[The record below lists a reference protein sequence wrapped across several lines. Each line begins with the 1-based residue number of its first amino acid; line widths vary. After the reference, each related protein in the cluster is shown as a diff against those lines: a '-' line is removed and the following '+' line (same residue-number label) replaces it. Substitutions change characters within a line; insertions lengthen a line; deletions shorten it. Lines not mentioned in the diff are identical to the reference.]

1 MARKIQKNKM
11 WGGRFSSDQDR
22 IMLEMNSS
30 IEFDSRLYAED
41 INASIAHAKM
51 LAKQKIISPKE
62 SQKIVSGLK
71 KIKVEFEKGTF
82 NLDPLLE
89 DIHMNIESNLQKKI
103 GNVAKKLHTGRSRN
117 DQVATDMR
125 LYMRSQC
132 QEIIK
137 KITIIQKELSKKA
150 SKYYDLIM
158 PGYTHMQIA
167 QPVTFGHHL
176 LAYVEMLDRDKN
188 RFKDALKR
196 INQSPLGAAALA
208 GTTFPID
215 RQMTTK
221 ALGFTNPMANSIDAV
236 SARDFIIEPL
246 AASSILASH
255 LSRFSEEIILWVSD
269 GFDFIELPDSLA
281 TGSSIMPQKKNPD
294 IAELVRG
301 KNGRVIGA
309 LMSILVV
316 MKGLPLAYSKDL
328 QEDKELTFDAMD
340 NILNSLEAINAIVKK
355 LRPKKDNL
363 SSAAQKSYSTA
374 TDLADWLVANL
385 DIPFRE
391 AHKITGNIVRYC
403 EKRKIKLSELTI
415 QELKGFNKKINDD
428 IFNVLNAEQSV
439 NQKKSFGST
448 SPSMVKKSASKWIKK
463 LQNEKK

>member
-215 RQMTTK
+215 RQMTAK
-221 ALGFTNPMANSIDAV
+221 ALGFANPMANSIDAV

-355 LRPKKDNL
+355 LIPKKDNL

>member
-355 LRPKKDNL
+355 LIPKKDNL

-403 EKRKIKLSELTI
+403 LLY
-415 QELKGFNKKINDD
+415 
-428 IFNVLNAEQSV
+428 
-439 NQKKSFGST
+439 T
-448 SPSMVKKSASKWIKK
+448 SPSPRD
-463 LQNEKK
+463 

>member
-1 MARKIQKNKM
+1 
-11 WGGRFSSDQDR
+11 
-22 IMLEMNSS
+22 
-30 IEFDSRLYAED
+30 
-41 INASIAHAKM
+41 
-51 LAKQKIISPKE
+51 
-62 SQKIVSGLK
+62 
-71 KIKVEFEKGTF
+71 
-82 NLDPLLE
+82 
-89 DIHMNIESNLQKKI
+89 
-103 GNVAKKLHTGRSRN
+103 
-117 DQVATDMR
+117 MR

-328 QEDKELTFDAMD
+328 QEDKELTFDPMD

-355 LRPKKDNL
+355 LIPKKDNL

>member
-51 LAKQKIISPKE
+51 LAKQKIISSKE

-215 RQMTTK
+215 RQMTAK

-355 LRPKKDNL
+355 LIPKKDNL

-403 EKRKIKLSELTI
+403 EKRKIKLYELTI

>member
-215 RQMTTK
+215 RQMTAK
-221 ALGFTNPMANSIDAV
+221 ALGFANPMANSIDAV

-328 QEDKELTFDAMD
+328 QEDKELTFDAID

>member
-355 LRPKKDNL
+355 LIPKKDNL

-391 AHKITGNIVRYC
+391 AHKITGTIVRYC
-403 EKRKIKLSELTI
+403 ENRKIKLSELTI

>member
-328 QEDKELTFDAMD
+328 QEDKELTFDAID

-403 EKRKIKLSELTI
+403 EKRKIRLSELTI

-428 IFNVLNAEQSV
+428 IFSVLNAEQSV

>member
-1 MARKIQKNKM
+1 
-11 WGGRFSSDQDR
+11 
-22 IMLEMNSS
+22 
-30 IEFDSRLYAED
+30 
-41 INASIAHAKM
+41 
-51 LAKQKIISPKE
+51 
-62 SQKIVSGLK
+62 
-71 KIKVEFEKGTF
+71 
-82 NLDPLLE
+82 
-89 DIHMNIESNLQKKI
+89 
-103 GNVAKKLHTGRSRN
+103 
-117 DQVATDMR
+117 
-125 LYMRSQC
+125 
-132 QEIIK
+132 
-137 KITIIQKELSKKA
+137 
-150 SKYYDLIM
+150 
-158 PGYTHMQIA
+158 MQIA

-176 LAYVEMLDRDKN
+176 LAYVEMLERDKN
-188 RFKDALKR
+188 RFHDALKR

-215 RQMTTK
+215 REMTSK

-236 SARDFIIEPL
+236 SSRDFIIEPL
-246 AASSILASH
+246 AAASILASH
-255 LSRFSEEIILWVSD
+255 LSRFSEEIILWVSE

-328 QEDKELTFDAMD
+328 QEDKELTFDAVD

-355 LRPKKDNL
+355 LKPKKENL

-374 TDLADWLVANL
+374 TDLADWLVSNL
-385 DIPFRE
+385 NIPFRE

-403 EKRKIKLSELTI
+403 EKKKIKLSELTI
-415 QELKGFNKKINDD
+415 KELKSFNKKINDD
-428 IFNVLNAEQSV
+428 IFNVLDAEQSV

-448 SPSMVKKSASKWIKK
+448 SPLMVKKSAAKWVKK

>member
-215 RQMTTK
+215 RQMTAK

>member
-11 WGGRFSSDQDR
+11 WGGRFNTDQDK

-30 IEFDSRLYAED
+30 IEFDSRLYLED
-41 INASIAHAKM
+41 IIASIAHAKM
-51 LAKQKIISPKE
+51 LGKKKIISSVE
-62 SQKIVSGLK
+62 SQKIISGLK
-71 KIKVEFEKGTF
+71 KIKIEFEKGIF

-89 DIHMNIESNLQKKI
+89 DIHMNIEANLQKKI

-125 LYMRSQC
+125 LYMRKQC

-137 KITIIQKELSKKA
+137 KITMIQKELSKKA
-150 SKYYDLIM
+150 NKYYDFIM
-158 PGYTHMQIA
+158 PGFTHMQIA

-176 LAYVEMLDRDKN
+176 LAYVEMLERDKN
-188 RFKDALKR
+188 RFHDALKR

-215 RQMTTK
+215 REMTSK

-236 SARDFIIEPL
+236 SSRDFIIEPL
-246 AASSILASH
+246 AAASILASH
-255 LSRFSEEIILWVSD
+255 LSRFSEEIILWVSE

-328 QEDKELTFDAMD
+328 QEDKELTFDAVD

-355 LRPKKDNL
+355 LKPKKENL

-374 TDLADWLVANL
+374 TDLADWLVRVL
-385 DIPFRE
+385 GLPFRR
-391 AHKITGNIVRYC
+391 AHHITGEIV
-403 EKRKIKLSELTI
+403 KL
-415 QELKGFNKKINDD
+415 
-428 IFNVLNAEQSV
+428 AEQKECRLVDLKIEDLQDIESSINEDV
-439 NQKKSFGST
+439 FEVLDPVKSISSRISFGGT
-448 SPSMVKKSASKWIKK
+448 APVNVAKAVAKARERF
-463 LQNEKK
+463 L

>member
-30 IEFDSRLYAED
+30 IEFDSRLYVED

-71 KIKVEFEKGTF
+71 KIKVEFEKGNF

-132 QEIIK
+132 QKIIK

-355 LRPKKDNL
+355 LIPKKP
-363 SSAAQKSYSTA
+363 
-374 TDLADWLVANL
+374 LVS
-385 DIPFRE
+385 
-391 AHKITGNIVRYC
+391 V
-403 EKRKIKLSELTI
+403 TI
-415 QELKGFNKKINDD
+415 LKGM
-428 IFNVLNAEQSV
+428 
-439 NQKKSFGST
+439 G
-448 SPSMVKKSASKWIKK
+448 VKPPMKT
-463 LQNEKK
+463 

>member
-30 IEFDSRLYAED
+30 IGFDSRLYAED

-51 LAKQKIISPKE
+51 LAKQKIISWKE

-355 LRPKKDNL
+355 LIPKKDNL

>member
-11 WGGRFSSDQDR
+11 WGGRFNSDQDK

-30 IEFDSRLYAED
+30 IEFDSRLYLED
-41 INASIAHAKM
+41 IIASIAHAKM
-51 LAKQKIISPKE
+51 LAKKKIISLVE
-62 SQKIVSGLK
+62 SQKIISGLK
-71 KIKVEFEKGTF
+71 KIKIEFEKGIF

-125 LYMRSQC
+125 LYMRKQC

-137 KITIIQKELSKKA
+137 KITMIQEELSKKA
-150 SKYYDLIM
+150 GKYYDFIM
-158 PGYTHMQIA
+158 PGFTHMQIA
-167 QPVTFGHHL
+167 QPVTLGHHL
-176 LAYVEMLDRDKN
+176 LAYVEMLERDKN
-188 RFKDALKR
+188 RFQDALKR

-215 RQMTTK
+215 REMTSK

-236 SARDFIIEPL
+236 SSRDFIIEPL

-255 LSRFSEEIILWVSD
+255 LSRFSEEIILWVSE

-328 QEDKELTFDAMD
+328 QEDKELTFDAID

-355 LRPKKDNL
+355 LKPKKENL
-363 SSAAQKSYSTA
+363 YSAAQKSYSTA
-374 TDLADWLVANL
+374 TDLADWLVSNL
-385 DIPFRE
+385 NIPFRE

-403 EKRKIKLSELTI
+403 EKKKIKLSELTI
-415 QELKGFNKKINDD
+415 KELKSFNKKINED
-428 IFNVLNAEQSV
+428 IFNVLDAKQSV

-448 SPSMVKKSASKWIKK
+448 SPLMVKKSAAKWIKK

>member
-30 IEFDSRLYAED
+30 IGFDSRLYAED

-355 LRPKKDNL
+355 LIPKKDNL

>member
-1 MARKIQKNKM
+1 
-11 WGGRFSSDQDR
+11 
-22 IMLEMNSS
+22 
-30 IEFDSRLYAED
+30 
-41 INASIAHAKM
+41 
-51 LAKQKIISPKE
+51 
-62 SQKIVSGLK
+62 
-71 KIKVEFEKGTF
+71 
-82 NLDPLLE
+82 
-89 DIHMNIESNLQKKI
+89 
-103 GNVAKKLHTGRSRN
+103 
-117 DQVATDMR
+117 
-125 LYMRSQC
+125 
-132 QEIIK
+132 
-137 KITIIQKELSKKA
+137 
-150 SKYYDLIM
+150 M
-158 PGYTHMQIA
+158 PGFTHMQIA

-355 LRPKKDNL
+355 LIPKKDNL

>member
-30 IEFDSRLYAED
+30 IGFDSRLYAED

-355 LRPKKDNL
+355 LTPKKDNL

-415 QELKGFNKKINDD
+415 QDLKVFNKKINDD
-428 IFNVLNAEQSV
+428 IFNVLNSEQSV

>member
-236 SARDFIIEPL
+236 SARDSRDEPI
-246 AASSILASH
+246 A
-255 LSRFSEEIILWVSD
+255 
-269 GFDFIELPDSLA
+269 FDISF
-281 TGSSIMPQKKNPD
+281 
-294 IAELVRG
+294 
-301 KNGRVIGA
+301 
-309 LMSILVV
+309 
-316 MKGLPLAYSKDL
+316 
-328 QEDKELTFDAMD
+328 
-340 NILNSLEAINAIVKK
+340 
-355 LRPKKDNL
+355 
-363 SSAAQKSYSTA
+363 
-374 TDLADWLVANL
+374 
-385 DIPFRE
+385 
-391 AHKITGNIVRYC
+391 KI
-403 EKRKIKLSELTI
+403 
-415 QELKGFNKKINDD
+415 
-428 IFNVLNAEQSV
+428 
-439 NQKKSFGST
+439 
-448 SPSMVKKSASKWIKK
+448 
-463 LQNEKK
+463 

>member
-355 LRPKKDNL
+355 LIPKKDNL
-363 SSAAQKSYSTA
+363 SSAAQK
-374 TDLADWLVANL
+374 
-385 DIPFRE
+385 
-391 AHKITGNIVRYC
+391 
-403 EKRKIKLSELTI
+403 LSLI
-415 QELKGFNKKINDD
+415 HI
-428 IFNVLNAEQSV
+428 
-439 NQKKSFGST
+439 
-448 SPSMVKKSASKWIKK
+448 
-463 LQNEKK
+463 

>member
-355 LRPKKDNL
+355 LIPKKDNL

-403 EKRKIKLSELTI
+403 EKRKIKLYELTI

>member
-215 RQMTTK
+215 RQMTAK

-355 LRPKKDNL
+355 LIPKKDNL

-391 AHKITGNIVRYC
+391 AHKITGTIVRYC
-403 EKRKIKLSELTI
+403 ENRKIKLSELTI

>member
-51 LAKQKIISPKE
+51 LAKQKIISSKE

-71 KIKVEFEKGTF
+71 KIKVEIEKGTF

-355 LRPKKDNL
+355 LIPKKDNL

-403 EKRKIKLSELTI
+403 EKRKIKLYELTI

>member
-1 MARKIQKNKM
+1 MARKINKNKM
-11 WGGRFSSDQDR
+11 WGGRFNSDQDK
-22 IMLEMNSS
+22 IMIEMNSS

-51 LAKQKIISPKE
+51 LAKQKIISTRD

-82 NLDPLLE
+82 NLDPHLE

-103 GNVAKKLHTGRSRN
+103 GSVAKKLHTGRSRN

-137 KITIIQKELSKKA
+137 KITMIQKELSKKA
-150 SKYYDLIM
+150 SKYYDFIM
-158 PGYTHMQIA
+158 PGYTHLQIA
-167 QPVTFGHHL
+167 QPITLGHHL

-215 RQMTTK
+215 RKMTAKT
-221 ALGFTNPMANSIDAV
+221 LGFTNPMANSIDAV

-301 KNGRVIGA
+301 KNGRIIGS

-328 QEDKELTFDAMD
+328 QEDKEPTFDAID
-340 NILNSLEAINAIVKK
+340 NILNSLVAINSLVKN

-363 SSAAQKSYSTA
+363 FSAAQKSYSTA
-374 TDLADWLVANL
+374 TDLADWLVSNL

-403 EKRKIKLSELTI
+403 EKKKIKLSELTI
-415 QELKGFNKKINDD
+415 EELKGFNKKINDD
-428 IFNVLNAEQSV
+428 IYNVLDAEQSV

-448 SPSMVKKSASKWIKK
+448 SPSMVKKSAIKWIKI
-463 LQNEKK
+463 LHNEKK

>member
-30 IEFDSRLYAED
+30 IGFDSRLYAED

-340 NILNSLEAINAIVKK
+340 NTLNSLEAINAIVKK
-355 LRPKKDNL
+355 LMPKKDNL

>member
-30 IEFDSRLYAED
+30 IGFDSRLYAED

-215 RQMTTK
+215 RQMTAK

-355 LRPKKDNL
+355 LTPKKDNL

>member
-51 LAKQKIISPKE
+51 LAKQKIISSKE

-137 KITIIQKELSKKA
+137 KINIIQKELSKKA

-196 INQSPLGAAALA
+196 INQSPLGSAALA

-355 LRPKKDNL
+355 LIPKKDNL

-403 EKRKIKLSELTI
+403 EKRKIKLYELTI

>member
-51 LAKQKIISPKE
+51 LAKQKIISQKE

-137 KITIIQKELSKKA
+137 KINIIQKELSKKA

-355 LRPKKDNL
+355 LIPKKDNL

-415 QELKGFNKKINDD
+415 QELRGFNKKINDD